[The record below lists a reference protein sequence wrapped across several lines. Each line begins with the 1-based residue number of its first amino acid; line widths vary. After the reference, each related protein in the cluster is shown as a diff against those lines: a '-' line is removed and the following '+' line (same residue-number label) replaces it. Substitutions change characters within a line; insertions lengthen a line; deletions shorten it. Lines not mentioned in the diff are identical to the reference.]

1 MYLRKQSQRSSIA
14 FRTYQ
19 VYMRQQRTSKSN
31 KLELDRYYFSRKTK
45 NLAKLSLEW
54 TKVLV
59 RRENFSRR
67 TLNEILGKVYRLE
80 N

>member
-54 TKVLV
+54 TNVLV

>member
-67 TLNEILGKVYRLE
+67 TLNEILGRV
-80 N
+80 